1 MGITPSLKWTTKHH
15 FEDPLLKVLSKD
27 KWVEPIAIV
36 IYGSSDLNKE
46 KIFASERTAQ
56 VVKAINPDGVILEL
70 DGFGNNHVEWV
81 NCVNEIG
88 KAKIPMVGVSYKEPN
103 EFVVKTKYLKENYVD
118 IDAAFLDYESCV
130 VGQNTIT
137 QSKAEEVLKKI
148 KLEIIKKEV

>member
-1 MGITPSLKWTTKHH
+1 
-15 FEDPLLKVLSKD
+15 
-27 KWVEPIAIV
+27 
-36 IYGSSDLNKE
+36 
-46 KIFASERTAQ
+46 
-56 VVKAINPDGVILEL
+56 
-70 DGFGNNHVEWV
+70 
-81 NCVNEIG
+81 
-88 KAKIPMVGVSYKEPN
+88 MVGVSYKEPN